1 MFTTV
6 FNESFVLFLAT
17 LCFTVKRTHR
27 SSGRN
32 KIEKHFDRQYA
43 CHLASFGSNDDAN
56 QALIAML
63 GLSHVRR
70 VHKI

>member
-1 MFTTV
+1 M
-6 FNESFVLFLAT
+6 LL
-17 LCFTVKRTHR
+17 RR

-32 KIEKHFDRQYA
+32 KVRRRFKAQLRQYA